1 MKHLALFVTFLCL
14 SVIACHKEASDKVHV
29 VDRSF
34 VTDDYT
40 EADEAQFVADDT
52 DGDNDFVDAY
62 FADASSIPKVKMQ
75 YVVTADTVEKSSTC
89 GIPDKKQKFKKR
101 RVANEDSVTTLFLR
115 GYGFGSPDSSR
126 LRVYGKELGFKG
138 YHQEDSLALTI
149 VKWSDSLIICT
160 HPAISNS
167 VYTLTKGFSL
177 KFLLYRRYKVK
188 GIEKELIRTKACAC
202 ISRTYATPYLCAA
215 ASISLSNAENNRR
228 IDSMRRTVYNI
239 NEAAFHTLPGFQA
252 SPSDLQVGSVLGQ
265 YNDGVWSNSCIVV
278 ALEINSGFIFKIKTW
293 EGMRNP
299 QLFYYRKYVANYFGD
314 NHPRYMECNENGV
327 VTQASGR
334 DPYSY
339 RR

>member
-1 MKHLALFVTFLCL
+1 MKHLALLVTFLLL

-62 FADASSIPKVKMQ
+62 IADASSIPKVKMQ
-75 YVVTADTVEKSSTC
+75 YVVTADTVQKSSTC

-101 RVANEDSVTTLFLR
+101 RVANEDSVTTFFLR

-160 HPAISNS
+160 HPTIANS

-202 ISRTYATPYLCAA
+202 ISRTYAAPYLCAA
-215 ASISLSNAENNRR
+215 GSAGLSHAENNRR
-228 IDSMRRTVYNI
+228 IDSIKVSFGQTSFINRAGTEIANSTYLQKGTVIGSYDSFYNPAWQSSAIVLGSSNSGDNTVY
-239 NEAAFHTLPGFQA
+239 ETYEGFRSA
-252 SPSDLQVGSVLGQ
+252 T
-265 YNDGVWSNSCIVV
+265 IH
-278 ALEINSGFIFKIKTW
+278 F
-293 EGMRNP
+293 
-299 QLFYYRKYVANYFGD
+299 YRKYATSYSAFT
-314 NHPRYMECNENGV
+314 HPCFVPCTAGGTILTDAGYPAFFKV
-327 VTQASGR
+327 
-334 DPYSY
+334 Y
-339 RR
+339 